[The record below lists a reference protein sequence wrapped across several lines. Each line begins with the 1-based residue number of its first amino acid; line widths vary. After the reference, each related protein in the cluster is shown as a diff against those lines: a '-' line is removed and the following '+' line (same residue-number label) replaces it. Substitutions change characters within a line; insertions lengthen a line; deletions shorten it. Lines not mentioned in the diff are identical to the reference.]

1 MQFLVISLALLR
13 ASKNGVGF
21 GDFDKVLRRIGVLA
35 VVIWMIRLG
44 EEVVLPFYIGRSS
57 ILRYLECLVMIA
69 GPGIIVL
76 DVRGVV
82 EVEGRG
88 GATSKPSDRKSVV

>member
-44 EEVVLPFYIGRSS
+44 EGVVLPFFLTIG
-57 ILRYLECLVMIA
+57 
-69 GPGIIVL
+69 IVL
-76 DVRGVV
+76 VRRTVRV
-82 EVEGRG
+82 WALVG
-88 GATSKPSDRKSVV
+88 G

>member
-1 MQFLVISLALLR
+1 
-13 ASKNGVGF
+13 
-21 GDFDKVLRRIGVLA
+21 
-35 VVIWMIRLG
+35 
-44 EEVVLPFYIGRSS
+44 
-57 ILRYLECLVMIA
+57 MIA

-88 GATSKPSDRKSVV
+88 GATSKPSSRRSRQDGRRSESMKHSSFRKLFYPGY